1 MAVEFPCTFG
11 DSQRS
16 ARLTGLKTGT
26 QQPKEYFVMRMVT
39 LITFLLA
46 SSALYP
52 ALAQDNAKPSV
63 SSEQQKS
70 MDQSGP
76 DNRAVDRDWKL
87 KPSDDQQTVGKVDGK
102 SPDSADHYDQK
113 IDRNW
118 RAEPRSD
125 DKNRQ

>member
-1 MAVEFPCTFG
+1 
-11 DSQRS
+11 
-16 ARLTGLKTGT
+16 
-26 QQPKEYFVMRMVT
+26 MRMVT
-39 LITFLLA
+39 LVTFLLA

-52 ALAQDNAKPSV
+52 VLAQDNAKPSV
-63 SSEQQKS
+63 STEQQKS
-70 MDQSGP
+70 MDQSAP
-76 DNRAVDRDWKL
+76 DNRAVDRDWKM
-87 KPSDDQQTVGKVDGK
+87 KPSNDQQTVGKADGK

>member
-1 MAVEFPCTFG
+1 
-11 DSQRS
+11 
-16 ARLTGLKTGT
+16 
-26 QQPKEYFVMRMVT
+26 MRIVT
-39 LITFLLA
+39 LTAFLLA

-52 ALAQDNAKPSV
+52 VLAQDNAKPSV
-63 SSEQQKS
+63 STEQQKNI
-70 MDQSGP
+70 DQSTP

-87 KPSDDQQTVGKVDGK
+87 KPSNDQQTVGKADGK

-125 DKNRQ
+125 DKK

>member
-1 MAVEFPCTFG
+1 VT
-11 DSQRS
+11 
-16 ARLTGLKTGT
+16 LTGPKRGK
-26 QQPKEYFVMRMVT
+26 QQPKDLFVMRTVT

-52 ALAQDNAKPSV
+52 VLAQDNAKPSV
-63 SSEQQKS
+63 STEQQKS

-76 DNRAVDRDWKL
+76 DNRAVDRNWKL
-87 KPSDDQQTVGKVDGK
+87 KPGDDQQTVGKADGK

-113 IDRNW
+113 IDRDW
-118 RAEPRSD
+118 RAEPRSG

>member
-1 MAVEFPCTFG
+1 
-11 DSQRS
+11 
-16 ARLTGLKTGT
+16 
-26 QQPKEYFVMRMVT
+26 MRMAT

-46 SSALYP
+46 SSVVYP
-52 ALAQDNAKPSV
+52 VLAQDNAKPSV
-63 SSEQQKS
+63 STEQQKS
-70 MDQSGP
+70 TESAP
-76 DNRAVDRDWKL
+76 DNRMIDRDWKL
-87 KPSDDQQTVGKVDGK
+87 KTSDDQQTVGKADGK

>member
-1 MAVEFPCTFG
+1 
-11 DSQRS
+11 
-16 ARLTGLKTGT
+16 
-26 QQPKEYFVMRMVT
+26 MRIVT
-39 LITFLLA
+39 LTTFLLA

-52 ALAQDNAKPSV
+52 VLAQDNAKPSV
-63 SSEQQKS
+63 NTEQQKS
-70 MDQSGP
+70 VDQSTP

-87 KPSDDQQTVGKVDGK
+87 KPSDDQQTVGKADGK